1 VGKRWDRLTE
11 WATNVTEG
19 KTLDAQPHEV
29 VGDWGLS
36 ARREPPVR
44 VKRAMIVYAKTRDV
58 RRWNRLQQ
66 DYAWLKGVMED
77 MGMNPEDARFLL

>member
-1 VGKRWDRLTE
+1 
-11 WATNVTEG
+11 
-19 KTLDAQPHEV
+19 
-29 VGDWGLS
+29 
-36 ARREPPVR
+36 
-44 VKRAMIVYAKTRDV
+44 MIVYAKTRDA